1 MGRVKVATRPFAA
14 SLPSGMSLSFR
25 LARIFG
31 TDVKVHATFLL
42 LLGWFWYQ
50 AEQEGGVEAAG
61 MVTLFLLLLF
71 ACILLHEFGHILM
84 ARRFGIRTPDVIL
97 LPIGGVARLERM
109 PEEPRQELLIALAGP
124 LVTLL
129 IALGFYLWLHF
140 TGGRPEWP
148 WQAGDNP
155 TIPQALLVS
164 NTMLL
169 LFNLV
174 PAFPLDGGRVLRAL
188 LAMKLPAVQATRI
201 ASRIGQTA
209 AVFGGVYALYGGD
222 WLWAA
227 IALFIFSTAGQE
239 ARMVATREAVRSRK
253 VEDVMNTSLSALAEE
268 ATIGQALPVLS
279 LGAQESYPVLD
290 LDRRVIGSLT
300 REGLMRGM
308 AEQGPAAPIS
318 GLIERTP
325 PVLVRGQNLE
335 VALGALQQSGRG
347 MLPVVDETGRLIG
360 FFSMLEVG
368 ALWAAG

>member
-1 MGRVKVATRPFAA
+1 
-14 SLPSGMSLSFR
+14 MSLSFR

-61 MVTLFLLLLF
+61 LVTLFLVLLF
-71 ACILLHEFGHILM
+71 SCILLHEFGHILM
-84 ARRFGIRTPDVIL
+84 ARHFGIRTPDVIL

-129 IALGFYLWLHF
+129 IAVGLYLWLHF
-140 TGGRPEWP
+140 AGGQPGWP
-148 WQAGDNP
+148 WQATDNP
-155 TIPQALLVS
+155 DIPQALLYS

-188 LAMKLPAVQATRI
+188 LSMQLPHVRATHI

-209 AVFGGVYALYGGD
+209 AVMGGVYALYQGEY
-222 WLWAA
+222 LLAA
-227 IALFIFSTAGQE
+227 IAVFIFSTAGQE
-239 ARMVATREAVRSRK
+239 ARIVAAREAVRARK
-253 VEDVMNTSLSALAEE
+253 VEDVMNTTLSALAEE
-268 ATIGQALPVLS
+268 ATIGQVLPVLS
-279 LGAQESYPVLD
+279 RNMQESYPVLD

-300 REGLMRGM
+300 REGLIRGM
-308 AEQGPAAPIS
+308 ADRGADAPIR

-347 MLPVVDETGRLIG
+347 MLPVVDEGGRLIG
-360 FFSMLEVG
+360 FFSMIEVG
-368 ALWAAG
+368 ALVAGASG